1 MDTLLDAVKNAL
13 RMIDGWS
20 GDADTI
26 EALLDE
32 IQAELLRGLG
42 AIVTPDNI
50 TPDQQGEVDD
60 FLSSLGL
67 EK

>member
-1 MDTLLDAVKNAL
+1 METLLDAVKNAL

-32 IQAELLRGLG
+32 VQAELLRGLG

-50 TPDQQGEVDD
+50 TPEQQNEIDD
-60 FLSSLGL
+60 TLKSFGL

>member
-32 IQAELLRGLG
+32 VQAELLRIPHTRGDEPPVLAG
-42 AIVTPDNI
+42 MQEMIEYSPHAW
-50 TPDQQGEVDD
+50 G
-60 FLSSLGL
+60 
-67 EK
+67 

>member
-1 MDTLLDAVKNAL
+1 METLLDAVKNAL

-32 IQAELLRGLG
+32 VQAELLRGLG
-42 AIVTPDNI
+42 ATIDPPEI
-50 TPDQQGEVDD
+50 TPEQRAQTDE
-60 FLSSLGL
+60 FLRDLFGG
-67 EK
+67 K

>member
-1 MDTLLDAVKNAL
+1 MDTLQKKKKNAL

-32 IQAELLRGLG
+32 VQAELLRGLG

-50 TPDQQGEVDD
+50 MPDQQGEVDD